1 MTVTTGDFYE
11 HPLVCCMKGDRNKF
25 DIGDIKQ
32 VGALRL
38 SFLIVS
44 SDSVGGESISQA
56 GLVPRD
62 GNGA

>member
-1 MTVTTGDFYE
+1 V
-11 HPLVCCMKGDRNKF
+11 KGDRNKF